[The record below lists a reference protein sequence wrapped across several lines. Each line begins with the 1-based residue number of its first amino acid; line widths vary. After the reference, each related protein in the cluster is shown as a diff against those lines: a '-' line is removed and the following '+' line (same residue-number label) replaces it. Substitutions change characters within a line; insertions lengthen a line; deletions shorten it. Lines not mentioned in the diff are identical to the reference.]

1 MKKIVSTILT
11 LSLIMT
17 MTACGKDDDSSQ
29 GNGKNTGSTESKN
42 STSVSEP
49 KSDDTSTSES
59 KDNNGI
65 DLMYTHTDLYTFKE
79 GIPAI
84 EFDYPNLKSIGE
96 GLTRIFKNNK
106 FVIAYTRSSER
117 GKVYDDIDL
126 IDIPDEL
133 SESFARGVSTHI
145 LGDFTSFKIDEQEEK
160 EINGTEV
167 LMIKG
172 HIVGSWSDGSTDTY
186 PMKGYTFTKNGT
198 IFQMIGFLNEKSND
212 EYQAEM
218 EKTVDAMIST
228 LRFDIYT

>member
-42 STSVSEP
+42 STSASEP

-59 KDNNGI
+59 KNNNGI
-65 DLMYTHTDLYTFKE
+65 DLMYTYDALYTFE
-79 GIPAI
+79 DSIV
-84 EFDYPNLKSIGE
+84 FDYPNLKVINE
-96 GLTRIFKNNK
+96 ALTQIFKNNK
-106 FVIAYTRSSER
+106 FVIAFTHNEL

-133 SESFARGVSTHI
+133 SKSFARGVSTHI

-160 EINGTEV
+160 EINGTKV

-172 HIVGSWSDGSTDTY
+172 KLVATY
-186 PMKGYTFTKNGT
+186 MSGTVVEYRMKGYTFTKNGT
-198 IFQMIGFLNEKSND
+198 IFQMIGILPDEIND
-212 EYQAEM
+212 EFQDEM
-218 EKTVDAMIST
+218 EKTVDALISN
-228 LRFDIYT
+228 LILER

>member
-133 SESFARGVSTHI
+133 SESFAWAIDTHFTP
-145 LGDFTSFKIDEQEEK
+145 DFSSFSIDEQEEK

-172 HIVGSWSDGSTDTY
+172 KLVATYMSGTVVEY

-198 IFQMIGFLNEKSND
+198 IFQMIGMLSDESND
-212 EYQAEM
+212 EYQEEM

-228 LRFDIYT
+228 LREER